1 MSETPQ
7 RISIGDLLIATTVI
21 GTLVALGMPLVNIA
35 MDPIRFAG
43 SLEHQT
49 AGFLML
55 FCSFGLVGFPVVIGT
70 AGFFALRKVQSP
82 LKILYVILIIFMAVG
97 SVPFAYV
104 VARACAFQ
112 VVKL

>member
-1 MSETPQ
+1 MSEHPR

-21 GTLVALGMPLVNIA
+21 GALIAAGVPLFNIA

-43 SLEHQT
+43 SLDHQT

-55 FCSFGLVGFPVVIGT
+55 FCSFGLVGFPIGIGT
-70 AGFFALRKVQSP
+70 AGFLTLRKTQSP
-82 LKILYVILIIFMAVG
+82 FMIFYAVLIVFMAVS
-97 SVPFAYV
+97 SVPLAYV

-112 VVKL
+112 VA